1 MTHATRYRAA
11 YSLIELSTVVAVM
24 AILAAVAMPLV
35 TPTGIER
42 LESVARYVVEDL
54 NYARSLAVTNNSLY
68 RLTFDTTNNLYY
80 IEHSGTNSALNTL
93 PKLVTRSGNDT
104 ATRQYTYLARL
115 VASNNSIRLV
125 TVRSATNSP
134 LTQLEFRTFGETT
147 QTTATTIWLAYGVGT
162 AARYIPVQVNPV
174 TGLASMGSI
183 TSVAPTTT
191 ATSSGS

>member
-11 YSLIELSTVVAVM
+11 YSLIELSTVVAVL

-42 LESVARYVVEDL
+42 LESVARYVADDL
-54 NYARSLAVTNNSLY
+54 AYARSLAVTNNSLY
-68 RLTFDTTNNLYY
+68 RFTFDTTNNLYY
-80 IEHSGTNSALNTL
+80 LEHSGTNSALNTL

-115 VASNNSIRLV
+115 VASNNAIRLV
-125 TVRSATNSP
+125 TVRSANNSA

-147 QTTATTIWLAYGVGT
+147 QTTTTSIWLAYGVST

-174 TGLASMGSI
+174 TGLTSIGAI
-183 TSVAPTTT
+183 TSVAPTGT